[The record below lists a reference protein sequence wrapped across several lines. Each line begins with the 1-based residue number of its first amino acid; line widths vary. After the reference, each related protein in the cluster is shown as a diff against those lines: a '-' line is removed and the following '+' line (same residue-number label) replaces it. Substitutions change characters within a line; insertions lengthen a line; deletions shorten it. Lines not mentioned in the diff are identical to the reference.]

1 MDTRR
6 FIAGDLADA
15 VAEAPGTR
23 PPRRGRPAG
32 VGDAKGRPVLV
43 LVHVDTTDGVRL
55 VTYHQFL
62 GPGDASVDA
71 HRVVRRGGT
80 IAGAYQGRV
89 KDGPDRLVGGELE
102 PYGGAYPPD

>member
-23 PPRRGRPAG
+23 LLRRGRPVG
-32 VGDAKGRPVLV
+32 VGDAKGRPVP
-43 LVHVDTTDGVRL
+43 VHVDTTDGVRL
-55 VTYHQFL
+55 VTYHEFL
-62 GPGDASVDA
+62 GRGGSSVEA

-80 IAGAYQGRV
+80 IAGAYEARV
-89 KDGPDRLVGGELE
+89 KDGLYRLVGGELE
-102 PYGGAYPPD
+102 PYAGPFPPPD

>member
-23 PPRRGRPAG
+23 PLRRGRPVG

-43 LVHVDTTDGVRL
+43 RVDTTDGVRL

-80 IAGAYQGRV
+80 IAGAYEGRV
-89 KDGPDRLVGGELE
+89 KDGLYRLVGGELE
-102 PYGGAYPPD
+102 PYGGPYPPD

>member
-1 MDTRR
+1 MDRRR

-15 VAEAPGTR
+15 VAEAPGTK
-23 PPRRGRPAG
+23 PVRRGGPAD
-32 VGDAKGRPVLV
+32 VGDAKGRPV

-62 GPGDASVDA
+62 GPGDTSVDA
-71 HRVVRRGGT
+71 HRVVRRGGM
-80 IAGAYQGRV
+80 IAGAYEARV
-89 KDGPDRLVGGELE
+89 KDGLYRLVGGELE